1 MKLKNKKSRN
11 IIGIIQSCLIFAL
24 VILVIFMMIQINRLQ
39 GTARVINYA
48 GLVRGATQREVKL
61 EITGSQNDELIKYL
75 DDILSGLK
83 YQDGNY
89 DLVKL
94 QDKEYQDK
102 LQVQIDY
109 WNKIKKEIEA
119 VRSNGY
125 ENTDIVNMSETYFKM
140 ADDTVSAAENYSE
153 KIATKIR
160 TIELLSVLDMLCLVI
175 LIIVQTIMAM
185 KMARQN
191 KLLDRTSDSFR
202 QATGRRETSTGT
214 PAC

>member
-1 MKLKNKKSRN
+1 MVELNFAIFIRIKKAFQRLTQLIIHYIISIKILIRINWKMKLKNKKSRN

-61 EITGSQNDELIKYL
+61 DITGSQNDELIKYL

-94 QDKEYQDK
+94 
-102 LQVQIDY
+102 
-109 WNKIKKEIEA
+109 
-119 VRSNGY
+119 
-125 ENTDIVNMSETYFKM
+125 
-140 ADDTVSAAENYSE
+140 
-153 KIATKIR
+153 
-160 TIELLSVLDMLCLVI
+160 
-175 LIIVQTIMAM
+175 
-185 KMARQN
+185 
-191 KLLDRTSDSFR
+191 
-202 QATGRRETSTGT
+202 
-214 PAC
+214 

>member
-89 DLVKL
+89 DLIKL

-119 VRSNGY
+119 VRSSGY
-125 ENTDIVNMSETYFKM
+125 ENTDIVNMSETYFNL

-160 TIELLSVLDMLCLVI
+160 TIELLSALDMLCLVI

-191 KLLDRTSDSFR
+191 KLY
-202 QATGRRETSTGT
+202 
-214 PAC
+214 

>member
-109 WNKIKKEIEA
+109 WNKNKK
-119 VRSNGY
+119 RN
-125 ENTDIVNMSETYFKM
+125 
-140 ADDTVSAAENYSE
+140 
-153 KIATKIR
+153 
-160 TIELLSVLDMLCLVI
+160 
-175 LIIVQTIMAM
+175 
-185 KMARQN
+185 
-191 KLLDRTSDSFR
+191 
-202 QATGRRETSTGT
+202 
-214 PAC
+214 

>member
-1 MKLKNKKSRN
+1 MVELNFAIFIRIKKAFQRLTQLIIHYIISIKILIRINWKMKLKNKKSRN

-61 EITGSQNDELIKYL
+61 DITGSQNDELIKYL

-102 LQVQIDY
+102 LQIQIDY
-109 WNKIKKEIEA
+109 CTDH
-119 VRSNGY
+119 NGN
-125 ENTDIVNMSETYFKM
+125 EDGK
-140 ADDTVSAAENYSE
+140 A
-153 KIATKIR
+153 K
-160 TIELLSVLDMLCLVI
+160 
-175 LIIVQTIMAM
+175 
-185 KMARQN
+185 
-191 KLLDRTSDSFR
+191 
-202 QATGRRETSTGT
+202 
-214 PAC
+214 

>member
-94 QDKEYQDK
+94 RDKEYQDK

-119 VRSNGY
+119 VRSSGY

-160 TIELLSVLDMLCLVI
+160 TIELLSALDMLCLVI
-175 LIIVQTIMAM
+175 LIMMPVQDCLIEVPV
-185 KMARQN
+185 K
-191 KLLDRTSDSFR
+191 KF
-202 QATGRRETSTGT
+202 
-214 PAC
+214 

>member
-1 MKLKNKKSRN
+1 MPKWMVELNFAIFIRIKKAFQRLTQLIIHYIISIKILIRINWKMKLKNKKSRN

-61 EITGSQNDELIKYL
+61 DITGSQNDELIKYL

-94 QDKEYQDK
+94 
-102 LQVQIDY
+102 
-109 WNKIKKEIEA
+109 
-119 VRSNGY
+119 
-125 ENTDIVNMSETYFKM
+125 
-140 ADDTVSAAENYSE
+140 
-153 KIATKIR
+153 
-160 TIELLSVLDMLCLVI
+160 
-175 LIIVQTIMAM
+175 
-185 KMARQN
+185 
-191 KLLDRTSDSFR
+191 
-202 QATGRRETSTGT
+202 
-214 PAC
+214 

>member
-24 VILVIFMMIQINRLQ
+24 VILVIFMMIRINRLQ

-89 DLVKL
+89 DLIKL

-119 VRSNGY
+119 VRSSGY
-125 ENTDIVNMSETYFKM
+125 ENTDIVNMSETYFKL

-160 TIELLSVLDMLCLVI
+160 TIELLSALDMLCLVI

-191 KLLDRTSDSFR
+191 KLLEQRPLNR
-202 QATGRRETSTGT
+202 
-214 PAC
+214 